1 MLICC
6 CCSVAQLWLT
16 LCYPMD
22 CSTPGFPVPH
32 HLPELSQTHA
42 FELVLPSNY
51 LILCHPLLLLLSIFP
66 RMRVFSNEL
75 ALQIRWQKYWSF
87 SFSISPSNEYSGLI
101 SFRTDWFDLL
111 AVEGILKSLPNTTVQ
126 RHQFF
131 SAQLLYSLPLTSLH
145 DYWKHHSFDYTDLC
159 QQSDVSAF

>member
-1 MLICC
+1 MPCAK
-6 CCSVAQLWLT
+6 VVVVVQLLGGVPLFAIPCT
-16 LCYPMD
+16 QTPLSFIRSQSLLNLCP
-22 CSTPGFPVPH
+22 
-32 HLPELSQTHA
+32 LSQW
-42 FELVLPSNY
+42 
-51 LILCHPLLLLLSIFP
+51 CHPTISSSVIPSPPASIFP
-66 RMRVFSNEL
+66 SNRVLSNEL
-75 ALQIRWQKYWSF
+75 ALCIRWQKYWSF

>member
-1 MLICC
+1 MLIC

-16 LCYPMD
+16 LCNPMD

-32 HLPELSQTHA
+32 HLL
-42 FELVLPSNY
+42 
-51 LILCHPLLLLLSIFP
+51 
-66 RMRVFSNEL
+66 EL
-75 ALQIRWQKYWSF
+75 AQCCHTTISSSVIPFFSCLQSFPESGYFLMNWLFISIRWQKYWSF
-87 SFSISPSNEYSGLI
+87 SISISPSNEYSGLI

-111 AVEGILKSLPNTTVQ
+111 AVQGILKSLHNTRVQ

-131 SAQLLYSLPLTSLH
+131 SAQLLYNLTLTSLH
-145 DYWKHHSFDYTDLC
+145 DCWKHHSFDYTDLR